1 MQYLLWRKA
10 KIDVVVP
17 TKYGYDIYYEKYKD
31 NPRFRFIRLED
42 KGHDYVYN
50 DMTYINK
57 FNVEFDKWLE
67 TLDYDY
73 NNTENK
79 EKFAVDKG
87 DYIHN
92 NLDWDKWCNM
102 LNSEL
107 FESFVSFYDEHLK

>member
-73 NNTENK
+73 NAFENK
-79 EKFAVDKG
+79 EQFSKDRA
-87 DYIHN
+87 DYIHK
-92 NLDWDKWCNM
+92 NLDREKRF
-102 LNSEL
+102 NSLDLEL
-107 FESFVSFYDEHLK
+107 FGDFVDFYDENI